1 MDAFPVIC
9 LIMPFLVALGGEPQV
24 PSKELTLP
32 GVLSRVEAAYPKV
45 KGIAQE
51 RQAAAGKLREKQGA
65 FDTTV
70 SVGLEY
76 LSYNSASSR
85 GKNAEAS
92 ISTATVEMA
101 MRSGAKLL
109 VGRDAN
115 SGLVKSP
122 ISSTGS
128 DGTIYAGIKL
138 PLLRGAG
145 VNEKSIA
152 ELQAKLG
159 LPLAD
164 AAITQVIV
172 ASKAAA
178 GGAYWEWVAAG
189 RKLTVAR
196 DLLALAVLRAKQ
208 IAREVELGAQPPIAV
223 TEAEQEVRRREAGL
237 NKADRDVQKA
247 SIKLA
252 GYLWQDDGTPLP
264 PPAAEQL
271 PSEMPAP
278 AFLDAARLQVSREG
292 ALAKRPEIL
301 AIALQLGAVSLD
313 ERLALNDGRPDL
325 SLVLQPGQDMG
336 RLGIGETL
344 KAGINFS
351 VPLGRWDASGRRDT
365 ARAKTIK
372 LTQDRELTKRQVML
386 EVDDAWSAI
395 LAAVERFHATDA
407 EVALAKRLEEGE
419 RKRFAEGDSTL
430 FLVNQRERATA
441 EAIGRLI
448 DIQLEYQQALLAL
461 DAASIAL

>member
-1 MDAFPVIC
+1 MDAVTVIC
-9 LIMPFLVALGGEPQV
+9 LMMPFLVAVPDIPPMPRQV
-24 PSKELTLP
+24 LTLS

-51 RQAAAGKLREKQGA
+51 RRAAAGKLREKQGA

-101 MRSGAKLL
+101 TRSGAKLI

-128 DGTIYAGIKL
+128 DGTVYAGIKL

-178 GGAYWEWVAAG
+178 GAAYWEWVAAG
-189 RKLTVAR
+189 RKYKVAS
-196 DLLALAVLRAKQ
+196 DLLALASLRAKQ
-208 IAREVELGAQPPIAV
+208 IAREVELEAQPRIAI
-223 TEAEQEVRRREAGL
+223 TEAEQEVRRREAAL
-237 NKADRDVQKA
+237 NKADRDIQKA
-247 SIKLA
+247 AIKLA

-264 PPAAEQL
+264 PPPNEQL
-271 PSEMPAP
+271 PSEMPSP
-278 AFLDAARLQVSREG
+278 AFLDTARLQSSREG

-301 AIALQLGAVSLD
+301 AIALQLTNVALD
-313 ERLALNDGRPDL
+313 ERLALNDSRPDL
-325 SLVLQPGQDMG
+325 SVVLQPGQDMG
-336 RLGIGETL
+336 RLGVGETL

-351 VPLGRWDASGRRDT
+351 VPVGRWDASGRRDT

-372 LTQDRELTKRQVML
+372 LTQDRELTKRQILL

-395 LAAVERFHATDA
+395 NTSVERYQATDA
-407 EVALAKRLEEGE
+407 EVSLAKQLEDGE
-419 RKRFAEGDSTL
+419 RKRFAAGDSTL

>member
-1 MDAFPVIC
+1 
-9 LIMPFLVALGGEPQV
+9 
-24 PSKELTLP
+24 
-32 GVLSRVEAAYPKV
+32 
-45 KGIAQE
+45 
-51 RQAAAGKLREKQGA
+51 
-65 FDTTV
+65 
-70 SVGLEY
+70 
-76 LSYNSASSR
+76 
-85 GKNAEAS
+85 
-92 ISTATVEMA
+92 MA

-145 VNEKSIA
+145 VNDKSIA

-208 IAREVELGAQPPIAV
+208 IAREVELGAQPPIAI

-237 NKADRDVQKA
+237 NKAERDVQKA

-372 LTQDRELTKRQVML
+372 LTQDRELTKRQVLL

-407 EVALAKRLEEGE
+407 EVALAKQLEVGE

>member
-1 MDAFPVIC
+1 MDALPVIG
-9 LIMPFLVALGGEPQV
+9 LMMPFLVAGANEPPV
-24 PSKELTLP
+24 PRRVLTLS
-32 GVLSRVEAAYPKV
+32 GVLQRVDAAYPKV

-92 ISTATVEMA
+92 ISTATIEMA
-101 MRSGAKLL
+101 MRSGTKVI

-115 SGLVKSP
+115 TGLVKSP

-164 AAITQVIV
+164 AAITQVV
-172 ASKAAA
+172 VSSKAAA
-178 GGAYWEWVAAG
+178 SAAYWEWVAAG
-189 RKLTVAR
+189 QKRKVAS
-196 DLLALAVLRAKQ
+196 DLLALASIRAKQ
-208 IAREVELGAQPPIAV
+208 IAREVELEALPRIAN
-223 TEAEQEVRRREAGL
+223 TEAEQEVRRREAAL
-237 NKADRDVQKA
+237 NKADRDIQKA
-247 SIKLA
+247 AIKLA

-264 PPAAEQL
+264 PPSTEQL
-271 PSEMPAP
+271 PTEMPSP
-278 AFLDAARLQVSREG
+278 VLPDIARLQTSREG

-301 AIALQLGAVSLD
+301 AISLQLTNVALD
-313 ERLALNDGRPDL
+313 ERLALNDSRPDL
-325 SLVLQPGQDMG
+325 SVVLQPGQDMG
-336 RLGIGETL
+336 RLGIGDTL

-351 VPLGRWDASGRRDT
+351 VPIGRWDASGRRDT

-372 LTQDRELTKRQVML
+372 LTQDRELTKRQVLL

-395 LAAVERFHATDA
+395 NASVERFQATDA
-407 EVALAKRLEEGE
+407 EVSLAKQLEDGE
-419 RKRFAEGDSTL
+419 RKRFAAGDSTL

-441 EAIGRLI
+441 EALGRLI
-448 DIQLEYQQALLAL
+448 DIQLEYQLALIAL

>member
-1 MDAFPVIC
+1 MDALPVLC
-9 LIMPFLVALGGEPQV
+9 LIMPLLVAVSGEPQV
-24 PSKELTLP
+24 TTNVLTLP
-32 GVLSRVEAAYPKV
+32 RVLSRVESAYPKV
-45 KGIAQE
+45 RGIAQE
-51 RQAAAGKLREKQGA
+51 KQAAAGKLREKRGA

-101 MRSGAKLL
+101 TRSGAKLI

-122 ISSTGS
+122 LSSTGS

-164 AAITQVIV
+164 AAITQVVV

-189 RKLTVAR
+189 GKRKVAG
-196 DLLALAVLRAKQ
+196 DLLALATLRAKQ

-247 SIKLA
+247 AIKLA

-264 PPAAEQL
+264 PPDNAQL
-271 PSEMPAP
+271 PNELPVPMA
-278 AFLDAARLQVSREG
+278 LDAERLQSGREG

-301 AIALQLGAVSLD
+301 AIALQLNTVALD
-313 ERLALNDGRPDL
+313 ETLALNDSRPDL
-325 SLVLQPGQDMG
+325 SVVLQPGQDMG
-336 RLGIGETL
+336 RLGIGDTL

-372 LTQDRELTKRQVML
+372 LTQDRELTKRQVLL

-395 LAAVERFHATDA
+395 HAAVERFQATKA
-407 EVALAKRLEEGE
+407 EVSLAKQLEDGE
-419 RKRFAEGDSTL
+419 RKRFAAGDSTL

-441 EAIGRLI
+441 EALGRLI

>member
-1 MDAFPVIC
+1 MDALPVIC
-9 LIMPFLVALGGEPQV
+9 LMMPFLATVIGEPPV
-24 PSKELTLP
+24 RREVLTLP

-45 KGIAQE
+45 RGIAQE
-51 RQAAAGKLREKQGA
+51 KQAAAGKLREKQGA

-70 SVGLEY
+70 NVGLEY

-85 GKNAEAS
+85 GKNAEAT

-115 SGLVKSP
+115 TGLVKSP

-145 VNEKSIA
+145 INEKSIA

-159 LPLAD
+159 LPFAD
-164 AAITQVIV
+164 AAITQVVV

-178 GGAYWEWVAAG
+178 GGVYWEWVAAG
-189 RKLTVAR
+189 RKLSVSQ
-196 DLLALAVLRAKQ
+196 DLLTLAALRAKQ
-208 IAREVELGAQPPIAV
+208 IAREVELGAQPPIAI

-237 NKADRDVQKA
+237 NKAERDVQKA
-247 SIKLA
+247 AIKLS
-252 GYLWQDDGTPLP
+252 GYLWLDDGTPLP
-264 PPAAEQL
+264 PPNIEQL
-271 PSEMPAP
+271 PSDMPMP
-278 AFLDAARLQVSREG
+278 VMQDAARLQASREG

-301 AIALQLGAVSLD
+301 AIQLQLRSVSLD
-313 ERLALNDGRPDL
+313 ETLALNDSRPDL
-325 SLVLQPGQDMG
+325 SVVLQPGQDMG
-336 RLGIGETL
+336 RLGIGDTL

-351 VPLGRWDASGRRDT
+351 VPLGRWDASGRRDA

-372 LTQDRELTKRQVML
+372 LTQDRELTKRQVLL

-395 LAAVERFHATDA
+395 QAAVDRFHATDA
-407 EVALAKRLEEGE
+407 EVVLAKRLEAGE

-441 EAIGRLI
+441 EALGRLI

>member
-24 PSKELTLP
+24 PRKELTLP

-138 PLLRGAG
+138 QGAG
-145 VNEKSIA
+145 VNDKSIA

-247 SIKLA
+247 AIKLA
-252 GYLWQDDGTPLP
+252 SYLWQDDGTPLP

-301 AIALQLGAVSLD
+301 AIQLQLRAVSLD
-313 ERLALNDGRPDL
+313 ETLALNDGRPDL

-372 LTQDRELTKRQVML
+372 LTQDRELTKRQVLL

-395 LAAVERFHATDA
+395 QAAVDRFRATDA
-407 EVALAKRLEEGE
+407 EVLLAKQLETGE
-419 RKRFAEGDSTL
+419 RKRFAAGDSTL

-441 EAIGRLI
+441 EALGRLI

>member
-1 MDAFPVIC
+1 MDALPVIC
-9 LIMPFLVALGGEPQV
+9 LMMPFLVAKPNDSPV
-24 PSKELTLP
+24 PRQTLTFS
-32 GVLSRVEAAYPKV
+32 GVMNRVQSAYPKV
-45 KGIAQE
+45 RGIAQE
-51 RQAAAGKLREKQGA
+51 RQAAAGKIREKQGA

-70 SVGLEY
+70 SLGLEY

-92 ISTATVEMA
+92 ITTATVEMA
-101 MRSGAKLL
+101 MRSGAKLI

-159 LPLAD
+159 LPLAE
-164 AAITQVIV
+164 AAITQVVV

-178 GGAYWEWVAAG
+178 GSAYWEWVAAG
-189 RKLTVAR
+189 KKRKVAT
-196 DLLALAVLRAKQ
+196 DLLALASLRAKQ
-208 IAREVELGAQPPIAV
+208 IAREVELGSQPPIAI
-223 TEAEQEVRRREAGL
+223 TEAEQEVRRREASL
-237 NKADRDVQKA
+237 NKADRDVQKT

-264 PPAAEQL
+264 PPSVEEL
-271 PSEMPAP
+271 PSDMPAP
-278 AFLDAARLQVSREG
+278 AFLEVARLQASRED

-301 AIALQLGAVSLD
+301 AIALQLSTVGLD
-313 ERLALNDGRPDL
+313 ERLANNDSRPDL
-325 SLVLQPGQDMG
+325 SVVLQPGQDMG
-336 RLGIGETL
+336 RLGIGDTL

-351 VPLGRWDASGRRDT
+351 VPVGRWDATGRRDT

-372 LTQDRELTKRQVML
+372 LTQDRELVKRQVLL

-395 LAAVERFHATDA
+395 NASVERYLATDA
-407 EVALAKRLEEGE
+407 EVTLAKRLEDGE

-441 EAIGRLI
+441 EALGRLI
-448 DIQLEYQQALLAL
+448 DIQLEYQQALIAL

>member
-1 MDAFPVIC
+1 
-9 LIMPFLVALGGEPQV
+9 MPFLVSAPSDSMV
-24 PSKELTLP
+24 PRQSLTLS
-32 GVLSRVEAAYPKV
+32 GVLSRVQAAYPKV
-45 KGIAQE
+45 KGILQE
-51 RQAAAGKLREKQGA
+51 RQGAAGKLREKQGA

-76 LSYNSASSR
+76 LSYNSSSIR
-85 GKNAEAS
+85 GNNAEAS
-92 ISTATVEMA
+92 LSTATVEMA
-101 MRSGAKLL
+101 MRSGARLI

-122 ISSTGS
+122 ISSSGS
-128 DGTIYAGIKL
+128 DGTIYAGIKV

-189 RKLTVAR
+189 RKRKVAGELLT
-196 DLLALAVLRAKQ
+196 LASLRAKQ
-208 IAREVELGAQPPIAV
+208 IAREVELEALPRIAI
-223 TEAEQEVRRREAGL
+223 TEAEQEVRRREAAL
-237 NKADRDVQKA
+237 NKADRDIQKA
-247 SIKLA
+247 AIKLA

-264 PPAAEQL
+264 PPTIEQL
-271 PSEMPAP
+271 PSEMPVP
-278 AFLDAARLQVSREG
+278 AFLKDARLQSSREG

-301 AIALQLGAVSLD
+301 AIAVQLTTVGLD
-313 ERLALNDGRPDL
+313 ERLALNDSRPDL
-325 SLVLQPGQDMG
+325 SVVLQPGQDMG

-351 VPLGRWDASGRRDT
+351 VPVGRWDASGRRDAT
-365 ARAKTIK
+365 RAKAVK
-372 LTQDRELTKRQVML
+372 LTQDRELIKRQVLL

-395 LAAVERFHATDA
+395 NAAVERFQATDA
-407 EVALAKRLEEGE
+407 EVSLAKQLEEGE
-419 RKRFAEGDSTL
+419 RKRFAAGDSTL

-441 EAIGRLI
+441 EALGRLI
-448 DIQLEYQQALLAL
+448 DIQLEYQQALIAL

>member
-1 MDAFPVIC
+1 MDALPVIC
-9 LIMPFLVALGGEPQV
+9 LMMPFLVAKPNDSPV
-24 PSKELTLP
+24 PRQTLTFS
-32 GVLSRVEAAYPKV
+32 GVMNRVQSAYPKV
-45 KGIAQE
+45 RGIAQE
-51 RQAAAGKLREKQGA
+51 RQAAAGKIREKQGA

-70 SVGLEY
+70 SLGLEY
-76 LSYNSASSR
+76 LTYNSASSR

-92 ISTATVEMA
+92 ITTATVEMA
-101 MRSGAKLL
+101 MRSGAKLI

-159 LPLAD
+159 LPLAE
-164 AAITQVIV
+164 AAITQVVV

-178 GGAYWEWVAAG
+178 GSAYWEWVAAG
-189 RKLTVAR
+189 KKRKVAS
-196 DLLALAVLRAKQ
+196 DLLALATLRAKQ
-208 IAREVELGAQPPIAV
+208 IAREVELGSQPPIAI
-223 TEAEQEVRRREAGL
+223 TEAEQEVRRREASL
-237 NKADRDVQKA
+237 NKADRDVQKT

-264 PPAAEQL
+264 PPSVEEL
-271 PSEMPAP
+271 PSDMPAP
-278 AFLDAARLQVSREG
+278 AFLEVARLQASRED

-301 AIALQLGAVSLD
+301 AIALQLSTVGLD
-313 ERLALNDGRPDL
+313 ERLANNDSRPDL
-325 SLVLQPGQDMG
+325 SVVLQPGQDMG
-336 RLGIGETL
+336 RLGIGDTL

-351 VPLGRWDASGRRDT
+351 VPVGRWDATGRRDT

-372 LTQDRELTKRQVML
+372 LTQDRELVKRQVLL

-395 LAAVERFHATDA
+395 NASVERYLATDA
-407 EVALAKRLEEGE
+407 EVTLAKRLEDGE

-441 EAIGRLI
+441 EALGRLI
-448 DIQLEYQQALLAL
+448 DIQLEYQQALIAL

>member
-1 MDAFPVIC
+1 MDALPVIC
-9 LIMPFLVALGGEPQV
+9 LMMPFLVAVPNDPPMPRQV
-24 PSKELTLP
+24 LTLT

-101 MRSGAKLL
+101 MRSGAKLI

-115 SGLVKSP
+115 TGLVKSP

-128 DGTIYAGIKL
+128 DGTVYAGIKL

-159 LPLAD
+159 IPLAD
-164 AAITQVIV
+164 ATITQVIV

-189 RKLTVAR
+189 RKYKVAT
-196 DLLALAVLRAKQ
+196 DLLALASLRAKQ
-208 IAREVELGAQPPIAV
+208 IAREVELGAQPPIAI
-223 TEAEQEVRRREAGL
+223 TEAEQEVRRREAAL
-237 NKADRDVQKA
+237 NKADRDIQKA
-247 SIKLA
+247 AIKLA

-264 PPAAEQL
+264 PPATEQL
-271 PSEMPAP
+271 PSEMPVP
-278 AFLDAARLQVSREG
+278 VFLDTARLQSSREG

-301 AIALQLGAVSLD
+301 AIALQLTNVALD
-313 ERLALNDGRPDL
+313 ERLALNDSRPDL
-325 SLVLQPGQDMG
+325 SVVLQPGQDMG

-351 VPLGRWDASGRRDT
+351 VPVGRWDASGRRDT

-372 LTQDRELTKRQVML
+372 LTQDRELTKRQVLL

-395 LAAVERFHATDA
+395 NASVERFLATDA
-407 EVALAKRLEEGE
+407 EVTLAKRLEDGE

-441 EAIGRLI
+441 EALGRLI
-448 DIQLEYQQALLAL
+448 DIQLEYQLALIAL

>member
-1 MDAFPVIC
+1 MDALPVIC
-9 LIMPFLVALGGEPQV
+9 LMMPFLVAKPNDSPV
-24 PSKELTLP
+24 PRQTLTFS
-32 GVLSRVEAAYPKV
+32 GVMNRVQSAYPKV
-45 KGIAQE
+45 RGIAQE
-51 RQAAAGKLREKQGA
+51 RQAAAGKIREKQGA

-70 SVGLEY
+70 SLGLEY

-92 ISTATVEMA
+92 ITTATVEMA
-101 MRSGAKLL
+101 MRSGAKLI

-159 LPLAD
+159 LPLAE
-164 AAITQVIV
+164 AAITQVVV

-178 GGAYWEWVAAG
+178 GSAYWEWVAAG
-189 RKLTVAR
+189 NKRKVAT
-196 DLLALAVLRAKQ
+196 DLLALASLRAKQ
-208 IAREVELGAQPPIAV
+208 IAREVELEAQPRIAI
-223 TEAEQEVRRREAGL
+223 TEAEQEVRRREAAL
-237 NKADRDVQKA
+237 NKAERDIQKA
-247 SIKLA
+247 AIKLA
-252 GYLWQDDGTPLP
+252 SYLWQDDGTPLP
-264 PPAAEQL
+264 PPDNEQL
-271 PSEMPAP
+271 PSEMPLP
-278 AFLDAARLQVSREG
+278 AFPDAARLQASREG

-301 AIALQLGAVSLD
+301 AIALQLTNVALD
-313 ERLALNDGRPDL
+313 ERLANNDSRPDL
-325 SLVLQPGQDMG
+325 SVVLQPGQDMG
-336 RLGIGETL
+336 RLGIGDTL

-351 VPLGRWDASGRRDT
+351 VPVGRWDATGRRDT

-372 LTQDRELTKRQVML
+372 LTQDRELVKRQVLL

-395 LAAVERFHATDA
+395 NASVERYLATDA
-407 EVALAKRLEEGE
+407 EVTLAKRLEDGE

-441 EAIGRLI
+441 EALGRLI
-448 DIQLEYQQALLAL
+448 DIQLEYQQALIAL